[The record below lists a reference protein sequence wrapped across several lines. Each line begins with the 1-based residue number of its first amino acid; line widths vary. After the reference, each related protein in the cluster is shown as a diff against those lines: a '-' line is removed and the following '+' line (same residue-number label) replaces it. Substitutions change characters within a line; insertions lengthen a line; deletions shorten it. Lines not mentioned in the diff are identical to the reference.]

1 MRSTVLVLAATSF
14 ALSTSRPA
22 DACSPPPCWGGAF
35 VPGNHGRVPAN
46 APALFWRPM
55 FVYDD
60 RTSHPANVVLT
71 SAADPTTPL
80 PLTAQ
85 PFGFSDFLFVP
96 GAPLP
101 PGDYV
106 LTDHTACEEFG
117 IAGPQVAF
125 TVGPAAPMPSA
136 LGALTAAPEGVQQ
149 IELSTS
155 LGSCSVQTP
164 VAAAQIQLTPSD
176 AALPWLDVLHFE
188 TWVDG
193 KPWTYSPS
201 SVAVVPPGASPLGRA
216 RDRVFHVC
224 ASMDDTVGKGVEEGK
239 HVVTMRATLPGS
251 TQVVMSSSV
260 EVTLQCNTP
269 TGDPPAGDS
278 PSGAAGG
285 CSAGAGAGPWL
296 GLAVLALV
304 RPARRRDRGARHR
317 T

>member
-1 MRSTVLVLAATSF
+1 MCGMRSTVLVLAATSF

-80 PLTAQ
+80 PLTPQ
-85 PFGFSDFLFVP
+85 SFGFSDFLFVP
-96 GAPLP
+96 NAPLT

-117 IAGPQVAF
+117 VTGPQVAF

-136 LGALTAAPEGVQQ
+136 LGTLTAIPEGVQS
-149 IELSTS
+149 IDLSTS
-155 LGSCSVQTP
+155 GSCSVQTP

-193 KPWTYSPS
+193 QRWQYSPS
-201 SVAVVPPGASPLGRA
+201 SVAIIPPGASPLGRT

-224 ASMDDTVGKGVEEGK
+224 SSMDGTVFRGADEGK
-239 HVVTMRATLPGS
+239 HVVTMRATLPGTS
-251 TQVVMSSSV
+251 QVVMSSSV
-260 EVTLQCNTP
+260 EVTLQCHQP
-269 TGDPPAGDS
+269 AGDPPVVPPG
-278 PSGAAGG
+278 AGG
-285 CSAGAGAGPWL
+285 CSAGAGPGL
-296 GLAVLALV
+296 GLALLALV
-304 RPARRRDRGARHR
+304 RPARRRDRARCR

>member
-1 MRSTVLVLAATSF
+1 MRSTPLVLAATSF

-60 RTSHPANVVLT
+60 LTSHPMNVVLT
-71 SAADPTTPL
+71 SAADPTTPIA
-80 PLTAQ
+80 LTAQ
-85 PFGFSDFLFVP
+85 PFGFGDFLFAP
-96 GAPLP
+96 NAPLA
-101 PGDYV
+101 PGEYV
-106 LTDHTACEEFG
+106 LTDHTDCDEFG
-117 IAGPQVAF
+117 ITGPQVAF
-125 TVGPAAPMPSA
+125 TVVPAAPMPTA
-136 LGALTAAPEGVQQ
+136 LGTLTAIPEGVQQ

-164 VAAAQIQLTPSD
+164 VAAAQIALTPSD
-176 AALPWLDVLHFE
+176 ATLPWLDVLHFE

-193 KPWTYSPS
+193 KRWQYSPS

-216 RDRVFHVC
+216 RDRVFQVC
-224 ASMDDTVGKGVEEGK
+224 STTDATVGTGLVAGK

-251 TQVVMSSSV
+251 SQVVMSSPV
-260 EVTLQCNTP
+260 EVTLQCDRTA
-269 TGDPPAGDS
+269 GDPPGD
-278 PSGAAGG
+278 PPAAGG

-296 GLAVLALV
+296 GLALLALV
-304 RPARRRDRGARHR
+304 RPVRRRERSARQR